1 MRTFWMIDGNAG
13 VAVSVDADNGMVWAR
28 LYVNV
33 RGGTHDAVSTLT
45 AWKGKTEAGARRW
58 ATKVLNRHNGK

>member
-1 MRTFWMIDGNAG
+1 MRTFWIIDGNAG